1 MRRPVKNRNIVGP
14 DMKYNSTKVEKF
26 INSVMWD
33 GKKSTAR
40 KVVYDA
46 FDIIQ
51 EKTKAESPLEI
62 FETAIRNVGPA
73 MEIRSR
79 RVGGA
84 NYQVPRE
91 VRPERKQALAY
102 RWILIA
108 ARARKGMPM
117 ANRLAEEIIAASN
130 NEGPAIKKK
139 DDTHKMAESN
149 KAFAHF
155 AW

>member
-1 MRRPVKNRNIVGP
+1 MRRPIKNPHVVSP
-14 DMKYNSTKVEKF
+14 DLKYSSTKVEKF

-46 FDIIQ
+46 FDLIQ

-62 FETAIRNVGPA
+62 FETALRNVGPA

-102 RWILIA
+102 RWILLA
-108 ARARKGMPM
+108 ARGGKGKPM
-117 ANRLAEEIIAASN
+117 AEKLAQELMAAAN
-130 NEGPAIKKK
+130 NEGSAVKKRE
-139 DDTHKMAESN
+139 DTHR
-149 KAFAHF
+149 
-155 AW
+155 